1 MLKIKEIKNIKEIT
15 DYDFPQDLNKM
26 STEELELL
34 ALQIRDFLL
43 TKVSRTGGHLASN
56 LGIVELTIALH
67 KVFDSPK
74 DKIIWDVGHQSYV
87 HKILTGRAKG
97 FDELRQNDGMSGFP
111 KRRESPHDVYETGHS
126 STSLSAAAGM
136 AAARDLK
143 KDKYEIIPVIG
154 DGSLTG
160 GMAYEALNNIGSRK
174 SKVIVILNDNGM
186 SISKNI
192 GSVPRHLGK
201 LRTSR
206 KYVDTKNEVR
216 MVLDRIPGIGAGISQ
231 MLVGAKHSLK
241 YILLSGGIMFEELG
255 FTYLGPINGHNIEDV
270 IGSLKQAKK
279 ADGPVLVHV
288 MTKKGKGYRNAE
300 KNPGKFHGIGP
311 FDKETGEALKK
322 SEYSFSS
329 VMGEKLLS
337 LADKDERVVGI
348 TAAMESA
355 TGLGPLHDRYPK
367 RCFDVGIA
375 EAHAVTFAAGLA
387 ASGMKPFVAI
397 YSSFL
402 QRAYDQI
409 IVDVCLQ
416 NLPVVFTVDRAGVVG
431 EDGETHHGVFDLA
444 YLSILPNM
452 TVLAPADGNDL
463 QFMMEY
469 ALSMNKPVAI
479 RYPRGECAFDKEKPA
494 DYKDVRNIR
503 IVSGKDVDLWAVGNM
518 LDTAEKTRDLLK
530 ERGIEAG
537 IVRVRS
543 VKPVD
548 LTLLGDD
555 AVPVYTIEDGVVSG
569 GYGEKMAAAA
579 GYDYRIHALGWP
591 DHFVEQGAVSE
602 LFRRYGLDSV
612 SIAERICEDFE
623 KTT

>member
-1 MLKIKEIKNIKEIT
+1 LKTKEIKNIREIT
-15 DYDFPQDLNKM
+15 DYNFPQDLDKM
-26 STEELELL
+26 TTEELALL
-34 ALQIRDFLL
+34 AVQIRDFLL

-56 LGIVELTIALH
+56 LGVVELTIALH

-87 HKILTGRAKG
+87 HKILTGRAGG
-97 FDELRQNDGMSGFP
+97 FDMLRQIDGMSGFP

-143 KDKYEIIPVIG
+143 KEKYEILPVIG

-186 SISKNI
+186 SISKNT
-192 GSVPRHLGK
+192 GSVPHHLGK

-206 KYVDTKNEVR
+206 EYVDMKNEVR
-216 MVLDRIPGIGAGISQ
+216 MTLDRIPGIGAGISQ

-255 FTYLGPINGHNIEDV
+255 FTYLGPVNGHNIEDV
-270 IGSLKQAKK
+270 IRSLKQAKK
-279 ADGPVLVHV
+279 ADGPVIVHV

-300 KNPGKFHGIGP
+300 NNPGKFHGIGP
-311 FDKETGEALKK
+311 FDKETGAILKK
-322 SEYSFSS
+322 SEHSFSS

-355 TGLGPLHDRYPK
+355 TGLGHLHDRYPK

-387 ASGMKPFVAI
+387 ASGMRPFVAI

-409 IVDVCLQ
+409 IEDVCLQ

-452 TVLAPADGNDL
+452 TVLAPADGSDL

-469 ALSMNKPVAI
+469 ALTMNKPVAI
-479 RYPRGECAFDKEKPA
+479 RYPRGECAFDKEKTA
-494 DYKDVRNIR
+494 DYKDLRNIR
-503 IVSGKDVDLWAVGNM
+503 IASGNDVDLWAVGNM
-518 LDTAEKTRDLLK
+518 LDTAVKTRDLLK
-530 ERGIEAG
+530 ERGIDAG
-537 IVRVRS
+537 IVQVRS

-548 LTLLGDD
+548 PALLGGS
-555 AVPVYTIEDGVVSG
+555 AVPVYTLEDGVVSG

-579 GYDYRIHALGWP
+579 GCDYRIHALGWP
-591 DHFVEQGAVSE
+591 DRFVEQGAVGD
-602 LFRRYGLDSV
+602 LFRRYGLDSA

>member
-1 MLKIKEIKNIKEIT
+1 MKIKEIKNIKEIT

-111 KRRESPHDVYETGHS
+111 KRRESPHEVYETGHS

-206 KYVDTKNEVR
+206 KYVDTKSEVR

-311 FDKETGEALKK
+311 FDKETGEA
-322 SEYSFSS
+322 
-329 VMGEKLLS
+329 
-337 LADKDERVVGI
+337 
-348 TAAMESA
+348 
-355 TGLGPLHDRYPK
+355 
-367 RCFDVGIA
+367 
-375 EAHAVTFAAGLA
+375 
-387 ASGMKPFVAI
+387 
-397 YSSFL
+397 
-402 QRAYDQI
+402 
-409 IVDVCLQ
+409 
-416 NLPVVFTVDRAGVVG
+416 
-431 EDGETHHGVFDLA
+431 
-444 YLSILPNM
+444 
-452 TVLAPADGNDL
+452 
-463 QFMMEY
+463 
-469 ALSMNKPVAI
+469 
-479 RYPRGECAFDKEKPA
+479 
-494 DYKDVRNIR
+494 
-503 IVSGKDVDLWAVGNM
+503 
-518 LDTAEKTRDLLK
+518 
-530 ERGIEAG
+530 
-537 IVRVRS
+537 
-543 VKPVD
+543 
-548 LTLLGDD
+548 
-555 AVPVYTIEDGVVSG
+555 
-569 GYGEKMAAAA
+569 
-579 GYDYRIHALGWP
+579 
-591 DHFVEQGAVSE
+591 
-602 LFRRYGLDSV
+602 
-612 SIAERICEDFE
+612 
-623 KTT
+623 

>member
-479 RYPRGECAFDKEKPA
+479 RYPRGGCEQGDKEQVYHGGNSRLCDGSDGDIWAVGSMVSHGLKAREILAAQGLHVGVVAVSEVKPA
-494 DYKDVRNIR
+494 DR
-503 IVSGKDVDLWAVGNM
+503 
-518 LDTAEKTRDLLK
+518 
-530 ERGIEAG
+530 
-537 IVRVRS
+537 
-543 VKPVD
+543 
-548 LTLLGDD
+548 TLLEKKNRRIF
-555 AVPVYTIEDGVVSG
+555 TLEDGMIIG
-569 GYGEKMAAAA
+569 GYGQYMGAQLPPE
-579 GYDYRIHALGWP
+579 YEILSLGWP
-591 DHFVEQGAVSE
+591 DSFIEHGTPAE
-602 LFRRYGLDSV
+602 LYHRYRLDGEG
-612 SIAERICEDFE
+612 IAERIREYIE
-623 KTT
+623 GKA